1 MSPDTPLPH
10 YKRVYNHL
18 RRLMDNGTFG
28 QDTLLP
34 SENTLCEHFSV
45 TRPTIRQ
52 ALDLLVNEGYIIK
65 HKGKGSIVRQNNT
78 SIGILSI
85 TGTTSA
91 LGKSNLKTHI
101 LVKPH
106 VSQWPE
112 PFMFPLSEW
121 EKESGCVDMV
131 RLRLVNDR
139 TIFYDHNYMPASVL
153 PLFSSKNMENQS
165 LFEVLR
171 KSYGLEIKGGEQ
183 RLRAIPAPE
192 YIREALSVSPGH
204 PILHLQRRL
213 FTNRSNIHIYSS
225 LYCDTSD
232 YALFGTF

>member
-1 MSPDTPLPH
+1 MAQNNLLPH

-18 RRLMDNGTFG
+18 RNLMDNGTYS
-28 QDTLLP
+28 QDALLP
-34 SENTLCEHFSV
+34 SENALCEQFSV

-52 ALDLLVNEGYIIK
+52 ALDLLVNEGFIIK
-65 HKGKGSIVRQNNT
+65 HKGKGSIVRQNYT

-101 LVKPH
+101 LLKPH
-106 VSQWPE
+106 SISWPE

-121 EKESGCVDMV
+121 EKESGCVEIV

-139 TIFYDHNYMPASVL
+139 PIFYDHNYLPAMVL
-153 PLFSSKNMENQS
+153 PRFTSKNMENQS

-192 YIREALSVSPGH
+192 NIREALNVPSGH

-213 FTNRSNIHIYSS
+213 FTNKPSIHIYSS